1 MTQRRVLMAPNGT
14 LSMRRQC
21 ALLAVT
27 RSSVYYEPVVPD
39 AEEWAL
45 MRRIDELHLQHP
57 YFGSRM
63 ITQTLKAEGPVINR
77 KRVQRLMRLMGLE
90 STAPQPTTSTP
101 APDHPVY
108 PYLLRGLTIA
118 RPNQVWAT
126 DITYIPMAR
135 GFAYLVAIIDW
146 YSRRVLAWR
155 LSNTLD
161 TGFCIEAL
169 RDALAHF
176 GRPTIFNTD
185 QGSQFTAG
193 GFTRV
198 LRDRGIKISMDGKGR
213 YLDNIFVERLWRSLK
228 YEEIYLHPY
237 DSMTEAREGIGRYFR
252 FYNDARPHAK
262 LGYQT
267 PAAFYDSMPRP
278 EAA

>member
-1 MTQRRVLMAPNGT
+1 MAPNGT

-39 AEEWAL
+39 AEELAL

-57 YFGSRM
+57 FFGSRM

-161 TGFCIEAL
+161 TGFCLEAL
-169 RDALAHF
+169 RDALTL
-176 GRPTIFNTD
+176 RPAD
-185 QGSQFTAG
+185 HLQHRPGLAVHG
-193 GFTRV
+193 G
-198 LRDRGIKISMDGKGR
+198 G
-213 YLDNIFVERLWRSLK
+213 
-228 YEEIYLHPY
+228 LHPR
-237 DSMTEAREGIGRYFR
+237 S
-252 FYNDARPHAK
+252 ARPGDQDQHGRQGP
-262 LGYQT
+262 LPRQHLRG
-267 PAAFYDSMPRP
+267 AALAVA
-278 EAA
+278 EV